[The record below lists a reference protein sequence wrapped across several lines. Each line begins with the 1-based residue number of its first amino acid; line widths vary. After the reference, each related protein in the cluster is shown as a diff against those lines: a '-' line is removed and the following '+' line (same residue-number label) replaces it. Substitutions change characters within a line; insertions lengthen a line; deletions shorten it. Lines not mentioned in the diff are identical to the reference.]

1 MRVLICDDTPSVR
14 HEIRRGL
21 ESFGFDVVAEAG
33 DGVEGEHL
41 VDKLAPDAVVLDL
54 AMPERDGLELL
65 PILRDRHPGLRIVV
79 FSGLR
84 PGRAIDDVLAA
95 GADAYL
101 EKGSPL
107 VDLVAALRNE
117 GGTATSA
124 ETRGPR
130 PDGAEPGLRNVQLVD
145 LYEQERRSIAAEL
158 HDVPVQLLA
167 AASLRLESA
176 AERGELDPVVAGRVL
191 EQIGEAATS
200 IRRVMGRLSSD
211 AALLV
216 PTAEPAHERSS
227 RAGTILLVEDEP
239 MIRDLVQRI
248 LVANGHELLV
258 AEDASAALALCRS
271 RVAEPVDLL
280 LTDYALPGMGGPALA
295 AEVQSLWPEVAVLCM
310 SGYGHETEGLLPPG
324 ARFLQKPFAA
334 QELTDAVHDVLRGR
348 PTG

>member
-33 DGVEGEHL
+33 DGVEGERL
-41 VDKLAPDAVVLDL
+41 VDKLDPDAIVLDL

-65 PILRDRHPGLRIVV
+65 PILRERHPALRIVV

-101 EKGSPL
+101 EKGRPIA
-107 VDLVAALRNE
+107 DLVAALRDQ
-117 GGTATSA
+117 GGPATPVETSGPQPDAA
-124 ETRGPR
+124 EPR
-130 PDGAEPGLRNVQLVD
+130 PRNVQLVD

-158 HDVPVQLLA
+158 HDGPVQLLA

-176 AERGELDPVVAGRVL
+176 AERGELDRVVAGRVL

-200 IRRVMGRLSSD
+200 IRGVMARLSSE
-211 AALLV
+211 AALLA
-216 PTAEPAHERSS
+216 PAAERADERAS

-271 RVAEPVDLL
+271 RGAEPVDLL

-295 AEVQSLWPEVAVLCM
+295 AEVQSLWPAVAVLCM
-310 SGYGHETEGLLPPG
+310 SGYGHEAEGLPPG
-324 ARFLQKPFAA
+324 SRFLQKPFTA
-334 QELTDAVHDVLRGR
+334 QELMDTVQDLLRVR